1 MAKCTQGSSI
11 LIVDMFAVLK
21 FILSRRFNSLVN
33 DSSAQFPERSFGMT
47 VSDGLAK
54 SFRGLSSGGKSSIFS
69 EWMKTFIG
77 LKTLFAISFL
87 SGAIDPALSFS
98 K

>member
-1 MAKCTQGSSI
+1 
-11 LIVDMFAVLK
+11 
-21 FILSRRFNSLVN
+21 
-33 DSSAQFPERSFGMT
+33 MT

-54 SFRGLSSGGKSSIFS
+54 SLRGLSSGVKSSIFS

-87 SGAIDPALSFS
+87 SRAIDPALSFS